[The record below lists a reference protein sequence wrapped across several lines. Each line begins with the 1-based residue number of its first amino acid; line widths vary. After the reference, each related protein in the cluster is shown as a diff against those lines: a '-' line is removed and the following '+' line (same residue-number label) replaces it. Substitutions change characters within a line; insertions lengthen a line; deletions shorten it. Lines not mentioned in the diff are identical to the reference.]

1 MFKCNY
7 ELIRNNFF
15 IFTNKGK
22 NIILLKLSLFKSADI
37 AIVMTIVFVLI
48 N

>member
-1 MFKCNY
+1 MFECNCD
-7 ELIRNNFF
+7 LVRNNFF

-37 AIVMTIVFVLI
+37 AISDQSLCV